1 MIGQRLVVVA
11 DAHLGSAPAADEEAF
26 LGFLDAVPELG
37 DSLLLAGDIYDFW
50 FSYRRVIPRRAA
62 RVTAGIIHLA
72 RRFPVCMIGGN
83 HDRWGDTFWGQEAGV
98 QFDPWQLR
106 LQVGP
111 RNTLAVHGDGLHV
124 ERATATFLSRMLASP
139 AVITTFRLLPL
150 ELGFR
155 IADRLGHDPGVALH
169 RPEVVAD
176 AAARQLRWAEA
187 RLAEDPTIDALVM
200 GHTHR
205 EAAVEVTPGRWYL
218 NPGAWLDGHR
228 YATLDQ
234 TGAKLFRFS

>member
-1 MIGQRLVVVA
+1 MIGQRLIVVA

-26 LGFLDAVPELG
+26 LAFLDAVPTMG

-62 RVTAGIIHLA
+62 RVTAGILHLA
-72 RRFPVCMIGGN
+72 RRFPVAMIGGN
-83 HDRWGDTFWGQEAGV
+83 HDRWGDTFWGAEAGV
-98 QFDPWQLR
+98 EFDPWQLR
-106 LQVGP
+106 LKIGEK
-111 RNTLAVHGDGLHV
+111 NALAVHGDGLHV
-124 ERATATFLSRMLASP
+124 ERATATFLSRLLASP
-139 AVITTFRLLPL
+139 AVITTFRLLPI
-150 ELGFR
+150 EVGFR
-155 IADRLGHDPGVALH
+155 IADRLGHDPAFAAN

-176 AAARQLRWAEA
+176 AALRQLRWAES
-187 RLAEDPTIDALVM
+187 RLAADPSIDALIM

-228 YATLDQ
+228 YATLDAQ
-234 TGAKLFRFS
+234 GAALHQFS

>member
-11 DAHLGSAPAADEEAF
+11 DAHLGSAPVADEEAF
-26 LGFLDAVPELG
+26 LAFLDAVPTLG

-62 RVTAGIIHLA
+62 RITAGLLHLA
-72 RRFPVCMIGGN
+72 RTFPVAMIGGN
-83 HDRWGDTFWGQEAGV
+83 HDRWGGTFWQEDAGLE
-98 QFDPWQLR
+98 FDPWQLR
-106 LQVGP
+106 MQISG
-111 RNTLAVHGDGLHV
+111 RSALAVHGDGLHV
-124 ERATATFLSRMLASP
+124 ERATATFLSRLLASP
-139 AVITTFRLLPL
+139 AVITTFRLLPI

-155 IADRLGHDPGVALH
+155 IADRLGHDPAFAAN

-176 AAARQLRWAEA
+176 AAERQLRWAEA
-187 RLAEDPTIDALVM
+187 RLAADPTIDALIM

-205 EAAVEVTPGRWYL
+205 EAAVEVAPGRWYL

-228 YATLDQ
+228 YATLDAS
-234 TGAKLFRFS
+234 GVVLSRFS